1 MTEPFKSGL
10 SFQTRITVAAMA
22 TAVGVLMVA
31 CALFTAEQW
40 SAEQAGLK
48 QHERFVAGALTDKL
62 AAAAD
67 AGSMNA
73 TMQGLALSP
82 RIVSAALMDN
92 QGKVISTYN
101 RARNK
106 GAAADGVVES
116 QTPVI
121 RDGRRVG
128 TLTLKAGSE
137 RMGSFL
143 PRYLAI
149 TGALFFAATALSLF
163 LGRILSKRVIEP
175 VGRLSLVMEA
185 IADGGDL
192 GRRVSRIEDDEF
204 GRLIE
209 SFNAL
214 LGRLEGS
221 DRDLRHTLQDLM
233 VARDA
238 AESANVQKSQFLA
251 NMSHEIRTPLN
262 GVLAMAQILDFG
274 ALNTEQREQVAVI
287 RSSGE
292 ALLTILNDILD
303 VSKIEA
309 GQLELEI
316 GEFDLE
322 RLIRATVASYDTAA
336 HDKGV
341 ALTLCIADDVCG
353 PRLGDAA
360 RVRQILSNLT
370 SNAIKFTARGS
381 VDVRIESAEQSAVRL
396 IVTDTGV
403 GMPEDKLP
411 ELFHTFTQLDGAST
425 RRFGGTGLGLA
436 LCQELTAKMGGVITV
451 NSTPGSGSVFQVDLP
466 LPRCESATIETAD
479 EDAEQA
485 PGRTIRVLAAE
496 DNPTNQKVLST
507 ILGLFGVDLQMVE
520 NGRLAVEAWSVT
532 DPDIIL
538 MDIQMPE
545 MDGVA
550 AARAIRAAEIAGGR
564 PRTPILAVT
573 ANAMAHQVDEYVAAG
588 MDGLVSKP
596 IEIAKLQAA
605 LEQAIAA
612 KETASRAAA

>member
-10 SFQTRITVAAMA
+10 SFQTRITIAAMA
-22 TAVGVLMVA
+22 TAVGVLLVA

-40 SAEQAGLK
+40 SAEQAGLT
-48 QHERFVAGALTDKL
+48 QHERFVATALTDKL
-62 AAAAD
+62 AAATD
-67 AGSMNA
+67 AGSMTA
-73 TMQGLALSP
+73 VMQGLALSP
-82 RIVSAALMDN
+82 RIVTAELRDN
-92 QGKVISTYN
+92 QGRVLSAYRRTRDRGVAAN
-101 RARNK
+101 
-106 GAAADGVVES
+106 GAVVS
-116 QTPVI
+116 QTPLM
-121 RDGRRVG
+121 RDGRRTG
-128 TLTLKAGSE
+128 TLVLAVGSE

-163 LGRILSKRVIEP
+163 LGRLLSKRVIEP

-192 GRRVSRIEDDEF
+192 GRRVARIEDDEF

-214 LGRLEGS
+214 LGRLEVN
-221 DRDLRHTLQDLM
+221 DRDLRQTMQALVL
-233 VARDA
+233 ARDA
-238 AESANVQKSQFLA
+238 AESANIQKSQFLA

-274 ALNTEQREQVAVI
+274 ALNAEQREQVAVI

-292 ALLTILNDILD
+292 TLLTILNDILD

-309 GQLELEI
+309 GKLELDI
-316 GEFDLE
+316 GQFDLE
-322 RLIRATVASYDTAA
+322 RLIKATVASYDTAA
-336 HDKGV
+336 EDKGV
-341 ALTLCIADDVCG
+341 ALTLSIADEVCG
-353 PRLGDAA
+353 LRLGDAA

-370 SNAIKFTARGS
+370 SNAIKFTDHGS
-381 VDVRIESAEQSAVRL
+381 VDVRIENADQDGVRL
-396 IVTDTGV
+396 IVADTGV
-403 GMPEDKLP
+403 GMPKDKLP
-411 ELFHTFTQLDGAST
+411 ELFHSFTQLDGAST
-425 RRFGGTGLGLA
+425 RRFGGAGLGLA
-436 LCQELTAKMGGVITV
+436 LCQELTAKMGGVISV
-451 NSTPGSGSVFQVDLP
+451 DSAPGSGSVFQVDLP
-466 LPRCESATIETAD
+466 LPRCEPAAAATTD
-479 EDAEQA
+479 EDAALE
-485 PGRTIRVLAAE
+485 PERTIRVLAAE

-550 AARAIRAAEIAGGR
+550 ATRAIRTAEAASGR
-564 PRTPILAVT
+564 SRTPILAVT
-573 ANAMAHQVDEYVAAG
+573 ANAMAHQLDEYVAAG
-588 MDGLVSKP
+588 MDGLVAKP
-596 IEIAKLQAA
+596 IEIAKLQAV
-605 LEQAIAA
+605 LEETLAA
-612 KETASRAAA
+612 QPTASRAAA